1 MNDATIGRNYAE
13 TLLILAG
20 RNGGGTA
27 AQEEWGTLIESLGAA
42 MREDKTLRTFLES
55 PKIAASQK
63 IDVLGKALG
72 KRVPAPFLRF
82 LETVVAKRRQML
94 IPAIATEYRAL
105 IDASEDR
112 VHVNVTVAR
121 EPGDG
126 EREALTKQLSRLF
139 GKRVVPHITLN
150 PAILGGIVVKV
161 GDTVMDGSVRR
172 RLATLRSRM
181 IASAAR

>member
-13 TLLILAG
+13 TLLVLAE
-20 RNGGGTA
+20 RTGGSA
-27 AQEEWGTLIESLGAA
+27 AQEEWGTLVESLGGA
-42 MREDKTLRTFLES
+42 MREDQRLRTFLES
-55 PKIAASQK
+55 PKISAAQK
-63 IDVLGKALG
+63 IEVLQKALG
-72 KRVPAPFLRF
+72 KRVPGPFLRF

-105 IDASEDR
+105 IDAAEDR

-121 EPGDG
+121 EPADS
-126 EREALTKQLSRLF
+126 ERESLTKQLSRLF
-139 GKRVVPHITLN
+139 GKRVVPHLTLN
-150 PAILGGIVVKV
+150 PAILGGVIVKV

-181 IASAAR
+181 IASGAR

>member
-13 TLLILAG
+13 TLLVLAG
-20 RNGGGTA
+20 RNGDK
-27 AQEEWGTLIESLGAA
+27 AQEEWGVLIEELGGA
-42 MREDKTLRTFLES
+42 MREDKKLRTFLES
-55 PKIAASQK
+55 PKIPASLK
-63 IDVLGKALG
+63 IEVLGKALG

-82 LETVVAKRRQML
+82 IEIVVTKRRQML
-94 IPAIATEYRAL
+94 IPSIATEYRAL

-121 EPGDG
+121 EPEGG
-126 EREALTKQLSRLF
+126 EREALTKQLSRMF

-150 PAILGGIVVKV
+150 PAILGGVIVKV

-172 RLATLRSRM
+172 RLATLRNRM
-181 IASAAR
+181 IASATR